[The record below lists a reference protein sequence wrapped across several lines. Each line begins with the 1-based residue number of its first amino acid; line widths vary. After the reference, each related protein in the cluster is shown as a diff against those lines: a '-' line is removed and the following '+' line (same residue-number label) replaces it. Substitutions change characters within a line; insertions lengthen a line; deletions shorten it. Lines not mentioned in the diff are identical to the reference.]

1 MKVDFKHF
9 SPILIT
15 CMFLAPGIAVADKFD
30 DAVNEYIKGYKEC
43 TEANTL
49 RTSDLPAAK
58 RKFDVYLKHLD
69 RAKSIDS
76 TILSTTQRD
85 MDSNLRYCERVE
97 VNIKRAEATPIL
109 EKGFTYCDTAKESLK
124 NGDVPSAKSNMD
136 EYKRYRDDAMIITDS
151 IMEVFALASKVR
163 ACSRVEEKL
172 AEAMKEE
179 NALVEKMNAAI
190 QGYQTVL
197 SECEKAK
204 TTISSPK
211 FSLDKLDDVNAMM
224 NEAAKAK
231 KTARQNT
238 EAFTILKEQPTR
250 PQSQELQKLVD
261 SSAQCE
267 GQTSEYIRTA
277 TKNRRA
283 LEKDIEDGVATLRAA
298 QEACESAKKLS
309 NRFVAEADISKAEAS
324 YNNSAALKGK
334 VTNDA
339 KLIATVKQ
347 YPSWSSSNQFS
358 KLMNS
363 TESCQKST
371 AASIKKEKAAFAQQQ
386 RQDKQNAARQ
396 AELEKERQRLA
407 EEKARKEAEE
417 AQKIAAQKKAE
428 EEARRKAEAEARRAA
443 TLSDVPDDVEFNDD
457 EFGDFG
463 DDDDDRGGWTELVK

>member
-1 MKVDFKHF
+1 MKVDLKHF

-15 CMFLAPGIAVADKFD
+15 CMFLTPGIAVADKFD

-49 RTSDLPAAK
+49 RTSNLPAAK

-69 RAKSIDS
+69 RAKSIDPS
-76 TILSTTQRD
+76 ILSTTQRD

-97 VNIKRAEATPIL
+97 TNIKRAEATPIL
-109 EKGFTYCDTAKESLK
+109 EKGFSYCDTAKESLK
-124 NGDVPSAKSNMD
+124 TGDVPTAQTNMN

-151 IMEVFALASKVR
+151 IMDVFALASKVR

-179 NALVEKMNAAI
+179 NALVEKINAAI
-190 QGYQTVL
+190 QGYQVVL
-197 SECEKAK
+197 TECEKAK
-204 TTISSPK
+204 TSISSPK
-211 FSLDKLDDVNAMM
+211 FSLNKLDDVNAMM

-231 KTARQNT
+231 KAARQNT
-238 EAFTILKEQPTR
+238 EAFTILKEQPNR

-277 TKNRRA
+277 TKNKRT
-283 LEKDIEDGVATLRAA
+283 LEKDIDDGIATLRAA
-298 QEACESAKKLS
+298 QSACESAQKLS
-309 NRFVAEADISKAEAS
+309 NRFVAEADITKAEAS
-324 YNNSAALKGK
+324 YQNSAALKSK

-347 YPSWSSSNQFS
+347 YPSWNSSKQFS

-363 TESCQKST
+363 TENCQKST
-371 AASIKKEKAAFAQQQ
+371 AASIKKEKSAFTLQQKQ
-386 RQDKQNAARQ
+386 NKQNAARQ

-417 AQKIAAQKKAE
+417 AKRLAAQQKAE
-428 EEARRKAEAEARRAA
+428 AEARRKAEEEARRAA
-443 TLSDVPDDVEFNDD
+443 TLSDVPEDVEFEDD

-463 DDDDDRGGWTELVK
+463 DEDDRGGWTELVK

>member
-15 CMFLAPGIAVADKFD
+15 CLFLTPGIAVADKFD

-49 RTSDLPAAK
+49 RTTNLAGAK
-58 RKFDVYLKHLD
+58 RKFDVYLKQLD
-69 RAKSIDS
+69 RAKSIDPS
-76 TILSTTQRD
+76 ILNTTQRD

-97 VNIKRAEATPIL
+97 INIKRAEATPIL
-109 EKGFTYCDTAKESLK
+109 EKGFTYCDTAKESLRT
-124 NGDVPSAKSNMD
+124 GDVPTAQSNME

-179 NALVEKMNAAI
+179 NALVEKINAAI
-190 QGYQTVL
+190 LGYQSVI
-197 SECEKAK
+197 SQCETAK

-211 FSLDKLDDVNAMM
+211 FSLDQLDDVNAIM
-224 NEAAKAK
+224 NESAKAK

-238 EAFTILKEQPTR
+238 EAFTLMQEQPNR

-261 SSAQCE
+261 TAAQCE

-277 TKNRRA
+277 TKNKRA
-283 LEKDIEDGVATLRAA
+283 LEKDITDGVATLKAS
-298 QEACESAKKLS
+298 QDACENARKLS
-309 NRFVAEADISKAEAS
+309 NRFVADADVAKAE
-324 YNNSAALKGK
+324 SAYKDSATLKSK
-334 VTNDA
+334 VTADS

-347 YPSWSSSNQFS
+347 YPNWSSSKQFS

-363 TESCQKST
+363 TETCQRET
-371 AASIKKEKAAFAQQQ
+371 AAGIKKEKAAFAQQQ
-386 RQDKQNAARQ
+386 KDAKLKAARD

-407 EEKARKEAEE
+407 DEQARKEAEDAKRLAE
-417 AQKIAAQKKAE
+417 KKKAE
-428 EEARRKAEAEARRAA
+428 EEARRRAEEEARRAA
-443 TLSDVPDDVEFNDD
+443 ALDDVPDDVDLEDD

-463 DDDDDRGGWTELVK
+463 DEKESSGGWTDLVK